1 MRAMS
6 EDYEAPL
13 YSAGEPRSENDF
25 LIHTRY
31 RAEGDPPF
39 PNVDDILRRHE
50 IEASAAYTHHGVV
63 VGARLSVE
71 QLVKI
76 RRDLQVEY
84 VERDCVDHVAQ
95 YFRHL
100 GEDRLV
106 GAYIVAV
113 VEGADAHAM
122 VARHN
127 IVAAKIL
134 GGLNHIHADLSDEQ
148 RDRLRHEPD
157 VEYVQDDSVEYAW
170 SSPGIG
176 A

>member
-1 MRAMS
+1 MS

-13 YSAGEPRSENDF
+13 YSAGEPRSKNDF
-25 LIHTRY
+25 LIHTTY

-39 PNVDDILRRHE
+39 PNVDDILRRHG
-50 IEASAAYTHHGVV
+50 IDASAAYTHHGVV
-63 VGARLSVE
+63 VGARLSAE
-71 QLVKI
+71 QLAVI

-84 VERDCVDHVAQ
+84 VERDCVDHVAR

-100 GEDRLV
+100 GEDRLE
-106 GAYIVAV
+106 GYIVAV
-113 VEGADAHAM
+113 VEGADAHAL

-134 GGLNHIHADLSDEQ
+134 AGLNHIHADLSDEQ

-157 VEYVQDDSVEYAW
+157 VEYVQNDSVEYAW
-170 SSPGIG
+170 SSPDTG